1 MPSGLSSVDLYTSSV
16 EPTLTGENTHTHTRH
31 KFANQSHAR
40 PMLQAPNQKK
50 RNSKSEME
58 KGTNKHNPTN
68 HSSSASLRHAKI
80 TNSIKKGLPPSLPPS
95 LPTCTTYTTHKKQ
108 KKTRL
113 IGLVSVHD
121 LPEMLKPVGRHAIVE
136 DGVRVG
142 QHVATTEPVLAT
154 LERRTSRD
162 AW

>member
-1 MPSGLSSVDLYTSSV
+1 
-16 EPTLTGENTHTHTRH
+16 
-31 KFANQSHAR
+31 
-40 PMLQAPNQKK
+40 
-50 RNSKSEME
+50 ME

-80 TNSIKKGLPPSLPPS
+80 TNSIKKGLHHLHYAQK
-95 LPTCTTYTTHKKQ
+95 T

>member
-16 EPTLTGENTHTHTRH
+16 EPTLTGENTHTHTTQIRKSVPCKAH
-31 KFANQSHAR
+31 AASSKPKETELQIRNGKGNQ
-40 PMLQAPNQKK
+40 QAQSYQSLFFCLPATCQDNKQYQK
-50 RNSKSEME
+50 R
-58 KGTNKHNPTN
+58 
-68 HSSSASLRHAKI
+68 
-80 TNSIKKGLPPSLPPS
+80 PPSLPPY
-95 LPTCTTYTTHKKQ
+95 LHHLHYAQKT